1 MAVILGVDPGIDG
14 GLAFIDNEAATLKL
28 FVMPTFETNRSKKR
42 RFVDTMGLG
51 LILENNPPLIAYLEE
66 VWSSPQMGEPRA
78 FAFGDSY
85 GCIRG
90 ALGSR
95 LIPFVPVLPQLWKGE
110 LRLPSEKRVG
120 SSKDKPNARRLAM
133 QLFPHCRN
141 AFSRVKDSDSAEAA
155 LIALYGCLQEGL
167 FFEKPLELIDG
178 EA

>member
-1 MAVILGVDPGIDG
+1 MAVILGVDPGITG
-14 GLAFIDNEAATLKL
+14 ALAFIDNEVATLKL
-28 FVMPTFETNRSKKR
+28 FPMPSFMTNRSKKR
-42 RFVDTMGLG
+42 YFVDTMGLG
-51 LILENNPPLIAYLEE
+51 LILENNPPLMAYVEE

-95 LIPFVPVLPQLWKGE
+95 LIPYVPVLPQKWKGE
-110 LRLPSEKRVG
+110 MRVPTAKTG
-120 SSKDKPNARRLAM
+120 ARREAM
-133 QLFPHCRN
+133 RLFPHCRE
-141 AFSRVKDSDSAEAA
+141 AFSRVKNDGEAEAA